1 MKRFIGVIP
10 LIIAV
15 FLIYVLN
22 RSLQVGD
29 TSLPR
34 LGYFLSPY
42 TGFLQNGED
51 HPEFDFPSSLKK
63 LFSAPVQVYFD
74 DRLVPHIYAQS
85 DADAYRAQGYIQ
97 AALRMWQ
104 MDMTTRA
111 AGGFLAEVMGPR
123 LLQRDKNQR
132 RLGMLAA
139 AEKTLTQW
147 QKDQEQYALLEAF
160 SEGVNQYIGTLND
173 RNLPLE
179 YKLIGHQPKPWSV
192 LQCALYVKTMAQRLN
207 SSEDDL
213 EASNTIHWL
222 GVNRFSELFPE
233 INPLDKPVIPSEVT
247 WDFVPEAANP
257 INLPDS
263 ILGGLPSP
271 VNPRSPGFDG
281 SNNWA
286 VGPSKSSSGLPML
299 CNDPHLG
306 LTLPSIW
313 IEMSLHTPNI
323 DAHGVALPGTPGIVI
338 GFNQNAAWGVTNV
351 GQDVADWYQVHWT
364 DTRKHHYLM
373 DGDTLEITWRVE
385 KIPVKNAEPILD
397 SVKWTVLGPIVYED
411 GGSSHVD
418 LAYRWISL
426 DSDGNELK
434 TFMGLDRSA
443 TYADYREAL
452 QSFCAPAQNFVFASN
467 QGDIGLTVNGHF
479 PVKAPEVGR
488 FVFPAE
494 DAQYRWSGIIPF
506 EQLPTVHNPDQGY
519 VASANQRS
527 TDESYPY
534 YYNGHFEDYRGRAIN
549 DYLSADKSFTVEDM
563 KGFQLSTYS
572 QFAADALPIMLA
584 AIPSEAMGSGPGLAL
599 KSWDYHF
606 NATAEAPIYFTV
618 WYRILYNLIWDEFK
632 AKSESEPILFPEN
645 FLTLEW
651 LKNHPDDPFMDL
663 QSTPD
668 KVETASD
675 LLVQSWEEA
684 QEAYQ
689 SIAVKTW
696 GEYAPLNINHL
707 ANLPAFSRQNLPT
720 GGHSSA
726 LNATNGPA
734 SHGPSWRMI
743 VQLGQEPQTI
753 GVYPG
758 GQSGHP
764 GSKYY
769 DQMVDAWV
777 KGEYYPL
784 LLVPEEYWQSHQPLF
799 SITSAQ

>member
-10 LIIAV
+10 LIIA
-15 FLIYVLN
+15 FLLIYFFN
-22 RSLQVGD
+22 RPLQIGK
-29 TSLPR
+29 TTLPR

-42 TGFLQNGED
+42 TGFLQNGAD
-51 HPEFDFPSSLKK
+51 HPEFDFPPSLKSS
-63 LFSAPVQVYFD
+63 FSAPVHVYFD

-97 AALRMWQ
+97 ASLRMWQ

-111 AGGFLAEVMGPR
+111 AGGFLAEVMGSR
-123 LLQRDKNQR
+123 LVDRDKNQR

-139 AEKTLTQW
+139 AEKTVVSW
-147 QKDQEQYALLEAF
+147 QKDPDQYALLEAF
-160 SEGVNQYIGTLND
+160 SDGVNQYISTLD
-173 RNLPLE
+173 ARSLPLE
-179 YKLIGHQPKPWSV
+179 YKLIGHEPKPWSV

-207 SSEDDL
+207 GREDDL

-222 GVNRFSELFPE
+222 GIQRFSELFPE

-247 WDFVPEAANP
+247 WDFIPELPNP
-257 INLPDS
+257 IVLPDS

-271 VNPRSPGFDG
+271 VHPKPPGQDG

-286 VGPSKSSSGLPML
+286 VGGSKSSSGLPML

-313 IEMSLHTPNI
+313 IEMSLHTPTIN
-323 DAHGVALPGTPGIVI
+323 AHGVALPGTPGIVI
-338 GFNQNAAWGVTNV
+338 GFNQNTAWGVTNV

-364 DTRKHHYLM
+364 DAVKNHYLM
-373 DGDTLEITWRVE
+373 DGDTLEITWRRE
-385 KIPVKNAEPILD
+385 EILVKNGDPIVD

-411 GGSSHVD
+411 AGNGHAD
-418 LAYRWISL
+418 LAYRWVSH

-434 TFMGLDRSA
+434 TFMGLDRSDN
-443 TYADYREAL
+443 YSDYRKAL
-452 QSFCAPAQNFVFASN
+452 QTFCAPAQNFVFASN

-494 DAQYRWSGIIPF
+494 DPQYRWKGMIPF
-506 EQLPTVHNPDQGY
+506 EQLPTVHNPAQGY

-527 TDESYPY
+527 TDDTYPY
-534 YYNGHFEDYRGRAIN
+534 YYNGHFEDYRGRTIN
-549 DYLSADKSFTVEDM
+549 KYLSTEKQFTVDDM
-563 KGFQLSTYS
+563 KAFQLSTFS
-572 QFAADALPIMLA
+572 QFAADALPIMFA
-584 AIPSEAMGSGPGLAL
+584 GIPTEASTSGPGLAL
-599 KSWDYHF
+599 KSWDYQF
-606 NATAEAPIYFTV
+606 NANAEAPIYFTI
-618 WYRILYNLIWDEFK
+618 WYRHLYNMIWDEFK
-632 AKSESEPILFPEN
+632 AKSDSEPILFPEN
-645 FLTLEW
+645 FLTLQW
-651 LKNHPDDPFMDL
+651 LQDHPDDPFMDR
-663 QSTPD
+663 QDTPD
-668 KVETASD
+668 KIETAGD
-675 LLVQSWEEA
+675 LLLQSW
-684 QEAYQ
+684 QESQEDFNSLTAH
-689 SIAVKTW
+689 SW

-707 ANLPAFSRQNLPT
+707 ANLPAFSRQKLPA
-720 GGHSSA
+720 GGHSTA

-777 KGEYYPL
+777 QGKYYPL
-784 LLVPEEYWQSHQPLF
+784 LLVPEEYWQTHQPLF